1 MAVARA
7 TLATTAALRA
17 NERLLG
23 ATCLVIGAVLFYV
36 AMLDQGQLL
45 GVLLG
50 AGAANANYFH
60 EFFHDGRHLGG
71 VPCH

>member
-1 MAVARA
+1 MTVARA

-50 AGAANANYFH
+50 AGAANANYFAWWDVMMLDLYRVATH
-60 EFFHDGRHLGG
+60 
-71 VPCH
+71 